1 MWIAFSFT
9 AFQGE
14 SGLVMSRIRKT
25 AAAIAQIVLLLQ
37 SVLPVFS
44 SAGNIVD
51 TGYAKYRGNL
61 SFPNTVAYLG
71 IPYAEPPLGE
81 LRFRATLPLNTT
93 LVSAAA
99 GGRIIDATEYP
110 DFCIQ
115 GSTGGKICSVDTA
128 YLKKT
133 PDQSRW

>member
-1 MWIAFSFT
+1 MRIAFSFT
-9 AFQGE
+9 ACQDE
-14 SGLVMSRIRKT
+14 SSLVMSRIHKT
-25 AAAIAQIVLLLQ
+25 VAAVAQLVLLLQ
-37 SVLPVFS
+37 SVVLPVFS

-93 LVSAAA
+93 RVSVAA
-99 GGRIIDATEYP
+99 GGKIIDVTEYP

-115 GSTGGKICSVDTA
+115 GSTGGKI
-128 YLKKT
+128 
-133 PDQSRW
+133 